1 VKKKAKVFVGV
12 SGGVDSSVTLA
23 LLQKEGYDVTGVFI
37 RTWQPDF
44 IVCNWRDER
53 RDAIRV
59 CAALSVPFL
68 ECDAEEAYKKEV
80 ADYMI
85 AEYKRGR
92 TPNPD
97 VMCNRNIKF
106 GVFWQFAK
114 AHGADCIATGHYAQI
129 KKLKAQSWQLKASP
143 DLSKD
148 QSYFLW
154 TLTQEDLAHTLFP
167 IGEYKK
173 EQVRKLA
180 EKFKLPTATKKDS
193 QGICMLGPL
202 DTKEFLKHYIK
213 EKPGDVLN
221 SAGKKIGT
229 HSGAWFLTYGERHGF
244 TVTEKTPN
252 DAPYYIV
259 GKDVVNNTLI
269 VSTEPEKIKNDR
281 TKKIILEHVNLVSG
295 SLPLEEISVVLRY
308 HGEQFPCAL
317 TKKNQKYV
325 LEAKKAFPLVAPGQ
339 SAVLFHKNVCLGGG
353 IVASF

>member
-1 VKKKAKVFVGV
+1 MKKKAKVFVGV

-44 IVCNWRDER
+44 IECNWRDER

-59 CAALSVPFL
+59 CASLNVPFL
-68 ECDAEEAYKKEV
+68 ECDAEEVYKKEV

-97 VMCNRNIKF
+97 VMCNRNVKF

-114 AHGADCIATGHYAQI
+114 TRGADFIATGHYAQV
-129 KKLKAQSWQLKASP
+129 KKVKTGYELQVSP
-143 DLSKD
+143 DTSKD
-148 QSYFLW
+148 QTYFLW
-154 TLTQEDLAHTLFP
+154 TLTQEDLSHVLFP
-167 IGEYKK
+167 IGKYKK

-180 EKFKLPTATKKDS
+180 KKFKLPTATKKDS

-213 EKPGDVLN
+213 EKSGDVLN
-221 SAGKKIGT
+221 ESGEKIGT
-229 HSGAWFLTYGERHGF
+229 HQGAWFLTLGERHGF
-244 TVTEKTPN
+244 TVTSKTPN

-259 GKDVVNNTLI
+259 AKDVISNTVTVSMQKTTPLARNPKELHLEKVNWI
-269 VSTEPEKIKNDR
+269 SGVIPEKESNVALCYHGELIPV
-281 TKKIILEHVNLVSG
+281 TVSNEKG
-295 SLPLEEISVVLRY
+295 SVVLK
-308 HGEQFPCAL
+308 
-317 TKKNQKYV
+317 T
-325 LEAKKAFPLVAPGQ
+325 KKAFPLVASGQ
-339 SAVLFHKNVCLGGG
+339 SAVFYSGKTCLGGA
-353 IVASF
+353 IVA